1 MGFTGNMKYKTE
13 DDFIAHASK
22 LEAKQYKK
30 DALENDGFF
39 NPKANLITSFG
50 SRRVQL
56 ATIETNVQ
64 VSGWGQNQ
72 NGQR

>member
-39 NPKANLITSFG
+39 NQKANLITSFPGLGG
-50 SRRVQL
+50 S
-56 ATIETNVQ
+56 AETNVQ